1 MIARPR
7 FIVFE
12 GLDGCGKTTQLN
24 AIDRWL
30 RGEFEPRG
38 LPAPFITKEPGGTD
52 LGLEIRAK
60 LLDRD
65 EGEIEPLAEL
75 LLFQADRA
83 QHVPVIREQLKAGRW
98 VLCDRYTAST
108 IAYQAYGR
116 GLGSS
121 TVAVLNDI
129 ASDGLRPDLTIWLD
143 MPPDLALTRCAAPG
157 AADRIEAADRDF
169 HRRVYDGF
177 TVHWSQ
183 SRISGAL
190 GVRPWARVDA
200 AQPIAD
206 VTRQVQAAIM
216 DAFPSAFPSVHV

>member
-1 MIARPR
+1 MTQPK

-12 GLDGCGKTTQLN
+12 GLDGCGKTTQIA

-38 LPAPFITKEPGGTD
+38 LPAPHLTKEPGGTD

-65 EGEIEPLAEL
+65 EGEIAPLAEL
-75 LLFQADRA
+75 LLFQVDRA
-83 QHVPVIREQLKAGRW
+83 QHVPVIRERLAQGRW

-116 GLGSS
+116 GLNSGSAGI
-121 TVAVLNDI
+121 VATLNDI

-143 MPPDLALTRCAAPG
+143 MPPHLAQARRAASG
-157 AADRIEAADRDF
+157 VVDRIDAADPDF
-169 HRRVYDGF
+169 HRRVYNGF
-177 TVHWSQ
+177 ADQWAESH
-183 SRISGAL
+183 ADD
-190 GVRPWARVDA
+190 RPWARVDA
-200 AQPIAD
+200 SLPIDA
-206 VTRQVQAAIM
+206 VAHLVQAAIV
-216 DAFPSAFPSVHV
+216 SAFPAAFPAVRV